1 MERHQ
6 VWCKYLRKGYEQVRL
21 MSLHSK
27 KMMLMQ
33 HIFGIFPSHTI
44 ARSSVHNDLDL
55 PRSFPLLPSFTAPAT
70 QEVAQAP
77 LTDLEIL
84 RALGQSRAGNVCGF
98 VVFNGCIAHILNLF
112 GDIFF

>member
-6 VWCKYLRKGYEQVRL
+6 VWCTYLRKGYEQVRL

-55 PRSFPLLPSFTAPAT
+55 PRVFLHPSFTTPAT

-98 VVFNGCIAHILNLF
+98 VVLNGCIAHI
-112 GDIFF
+112 